1 MLPKNVPT
9 AALLIIGNEILSGQT
24 QDQNAHFLAQGL
36 ADQGILLREYRTIPD
51 DEEAIIEALNA
62 LRQKYTYVFTTGGI
76 GPTHDDITA
85 NAVAKAFNRKIER
98 NPKVE
103 AAFISVYPDINSKDD
118 PRLRMADMPEGV
130 TLIANSISTA
140 PGFQVEN
147 VFVLAGVP
155 DIMQGM
161 FNNLVPQLQKGPP
174 LFTLTVF
181 CKIFESRIAIKLGS
195 IQNAYPD
202 VEIGSYPSWKQE
214 EEQGVK
220 LVFKGFNAG
229 EVEKAFEELIK
240 YAHESA
246 ISTRT
251 L

>member
-1 MLPKNVPT
+1 MLPKTVPT

-36 ADQGILLREYRTIPD
+36 AVQGISLREYRTIPD

-118 PRLRMADMPEGV
+118 PRLRMADMPEGAA
-130 TLIANSISTA
+130 LIANSISTA

-161 FNNLVPQLQKGPP
+161 FNNLVPQLQKGPL
-174 LFTLTVF
+174 LFTRIVF
-181 CKIFESRIAIKLGS
+181 CKIFESRIAIKLES
-195 IQNAYPD
+195 IQPIQMLRLA
-202 VEIGSYPSWKQE
+202 
-214 EEQGVK
+214 
-220 LVFKGFNAG
+220 
-229 EVEKAFEELIK
+229 
-240 YAHESA
+240 A
-246 ISTRT
+246 ILHGNKKKNRG
-251 L
+251 